1 MVLSGLEAGLGMPVY
16 SFFRQA
22 RSVTKRTLGENPRAE
37 LPKQQRY
44 FDATNQNPIDNVM
57 MSRKANDEESQETTS
72 ASLNWMT

>member
-44 FDATNQNPIDNVM
+44 FGATNKNPID
-57 MSRKANDEESQETTS
+57 T
-72 ASLNWMT
+72 